1 MKGLIPMRFATDT
14 GGTFTDLVIEDDD
27 GRVRMFKASTTPDD
41 PIRGVLDVLQVAA
54 DGLGIDRSEMLSK
67 GELFIHGTT
76 RAINAIVTETAAK
89 TALLTTWGSSEVL
102 VLREGGRI
110 EPFNFTVP
118 FPKPYIPRSLTFEV
132 PERVLYDGSVHA
144 PLDEGAVME
153 IIAELKE
160 KKVEAVAVSLLWS
173 VVNSAHERR
182 IGELL
187 SQHLPGVPFT
197 LSHEV
202 NPILREY
209 RRTSAAAIDASLK
222 PLMTLYMETLE
233 NRLRDAG
240 FAGRVLVLTSQGG
253 VLDAADVAKQPIHS
267 INSGPSMA
275 PVAGRYFALADVG
288 SNDAIVADTGGTTYD
303 VSLIRGGSIPWAR
316 DTWIGQPFRG
326 HMTGFPSID
335 VKSVG
340 AGGGSIASVD
350 AGGLLSVGPRSA
362 GSVPG
367 PVCYGNGGTEPT
379 VTDAALVLGY
389 LNPDNFLGGAITL
402 DLEAARKAVETE
414 VAIPL
419 NLSIHEA
426 AAAILDVVTENMV
439 QAIDDITVA
448 QGFDPAGAVLVG
460 GGGAAGFNSVL
471 IARRLGCRQLL
482 MPQVGA
488 ALSAGGGLISD
499 LTNSFRIVA
508 STRTDTFD
516 ESVARTALGELT
528 SRAQAFLANTGAEAL
543 ESRLSFS
550 IEGHYPSQV
559 WDIEV
564 PLPETAAHCRIDP
577 SAIEEAFHATHEKL
591 FAVRDDGAPVEIVS
605 WRVDVS
611 VKIRSGEIGQMHNIA
626 SAQSGGFRRC
636 YFRET
641 GVSDVPLVRFV
652 DLSEDK
658 AVPGPAI
665 VESPFTTIVVFP
677 GSEARKAASGSVI
690 IEILGE
696 KA

>member
-1 MKGLIPMRFATDT
+1 MRFATDT
-14 GGTFTDLVIEDDD
+14 GGTFTDLVVEDDD
-27 GRVRMFKASTTPDD
+27 GNVQMFKASTTPDD
-41 PIRGVLDVLQVAA
+41 PIRGVLDVLQIAA
-54 DGLGIDRSEMLSK
+54 DQLGLDRADMLGK
-67 GELFIHGTT
+67 GDLFIHGTT
-76 RAINAIVTETAAK
+76 RAINAIVTDTAAK
-89 TALLTTWGSSEVL
+89 TALLTTWGNPEVL

-118 FPKPYIPRSLTFEV
+118 YPKPYIPRSLTFEV
-132 PERVLYDGSVHA
+132 VERVLYDGTIDIA
-144 PLDEGAVME
+144 LDEAAAIE
-153 IIAELKE
+153 IIAQLKVQE
-160 KKVEAVAVSLLWS
+160 VEAVAVSLLWS
-173 VVNSAHERR
+173 VVNPIHEKRL
-182 IGELL
+182 GELL
-187 SQHLPGVPFT
+187 AEHLPGVPFT

-222 PLMTLYMETLE
+222 PLMTAYMETLE
-233 NRLRDAG
+233 ARLRDAG

-288 SNDAIVADTGGTTYD
+288 ASDAIVADTGGTTYD

-389 LNPDNFLGGAITL
+389 LNPENFLGGAITL
-402 DLEAARKAVETE
+402 DLEAARHAVETKI
-414 VAIPL
+414 AKPL
-419 NLSIHEA
+419 NLSIHDA

-448 QGFDPAGAVLVG
+448 QGFDPAQAVLVG
-460 GGGAAGFNSVL
+460 GGGAAGFNCVL
-471 IARRLGCRQLL
+471 IARRLGCKELI

-488 ALSAGGGLISD
+488 ALSAGGGLISE
-499 LTNSFRIVA
+499 LTNNFRVVA
-508 STRTDTFD
+508 ATRTDEFD
-516 ESVARTALGELT
+516 HEVARSALAELT
-528 SRAQAFLANTGAEAL
+528 SRANAFLANTGDQAID
-543 ESRLSFS
+543 SRMTFS

-564 PLPETAAHCRIDP
+564 PLPQ
-577 SAIEEAFHATHEKL
+577 SAIDGEAGVAALEEAFHQTHEKL
-591 FAVRDDGAPVEIVS
+591 FAVRDDGSPVEIVG
-605 WRVDVS
+605 WRVDVA

-626 SAQSGGFRRC
+626 VAQGSENRRC
-636 YFRET
+636 FFRET
-641 GVSDVPLVRFV
+641 GVADVPLVSFA
-652 DLSEDK
+652 DMHEDSK
-658 AVPGPAI
+658 ISGPAI
-665 VESPFTTIVVFP
+665 VESPFTTVVVFP
-677 GSEARKAASGSVI
+677 GSEARKVASGSVV

-696 KA
+696 NA